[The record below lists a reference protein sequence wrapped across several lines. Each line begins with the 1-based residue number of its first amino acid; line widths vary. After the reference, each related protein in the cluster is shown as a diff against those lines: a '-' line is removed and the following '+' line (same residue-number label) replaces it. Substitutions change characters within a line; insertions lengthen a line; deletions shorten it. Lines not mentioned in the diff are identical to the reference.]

1 MSNAKPVE
9 VALALWADR
18 HLPISFFAEQAKTL
32 AACDAVDG
40 VLIADQLVNFIPKQL
55 WKPEYT
61 PIAGLLKDPDSH
73 SDAFAL
79 GAYLAAVA
87 PRLDIALSTD
97 SVRRGAS
104 EVIQYLHTLANM
116 TQGRVCL
123 QIGGG
128 EVKQT
133 KPYGYNRAQG
143 VNRLGDFLKV
153 YRAMLEARGEPIDYE
168 GRYWKF
174 EKATLGA
181 AMKRAE
187 IWGLGGGPKLLDHVT
202 TYGDGIGISCPPVYG
217 TPAEYAK
224 GRAEILRMVEEKGRD
239 PSTFRFGIWFAV
251 MMSDDAQQLAG
262 LLENPLTKW
271 LAGVMGRILPE
282 DWKGVGLEP
291 PVPPDW
297 NYFQHFLPYE
307 TPDAFVEHV
316 VAHTTPEHARK
327 GWMVGSPRQ
336 VADQIQGF
344 IDVGA
349 DWVCPM
355 DYLPL
360 LLPPE
365 EAGPAFER
373 SLELCRLIRERNP
386 PRT

>member
-1 MSNAKPVE
+1 MSNANPVD
-9 VALALWADR
+9 VAIALWGDR
-18 HLPISFFAEQAKTL
+18 HLPISVFADQAKAL
-32 AACDAVDG
+32 AASGVVDG

-61 PIAGLLKDPDSH
+61 PIASVLKDPDSH

-79 GAYLAAVA
+79 GAYLAAIA
-87 PRLDIALSTD
+87 PQLHISLSTD
-97 SVRRGAS
+97 AVRRGPS

-143 VNRLGDFLKV
+143 VNRLGDFMKV
-153 YRAMLEARGEPIDYE
+153 YRAMLEAKGEPIDYE
-168 GRYWKF
+168 GKYWKF
-174 EKATLGA
+174 EKATLGS
-181 AMKRAE
+181 AMNYQAE

-202 TYGDGIGISCPPVYG
+202 SYADGIGTTCPPVYG

-224 GRAEILRMVEEKGRD
+224 ARTEILRMVKDKGRD
-239 PSTFRFGIWFAV
+239 PSKFRIGVWFAV
-251 MMSDDAQQLAG
+251 MLCDDESQLER
-262 LLENPLTKW
+262 LLNNPLTKW
-271 LAGVMGRILPE
+271 LAGVMGRVNPE
-282 DWKGVGLEP
+282 DWKAVGLES
-291 PVPPDW
+291 PVPADW
-297 NYFQHFLPYE
+297 NYFQHFLPHE

-327 GWMVGSPRQ
+327 GWMIGSPQQ

-365 EAGPAFER
+365 EAGAAFAR
-373 SLELCRLIRERNP
+373 SIELCRLIKRRQSV
-386 PRT
+386 